1 MFLFKV
7 SIYTTEKFIKNSFF
21 FSHEKVDSFHGPS
34 TVAKRAQRFREIFG
48 SDSETEEL
56 DQYAK
61 QQIIA
66 ELCLSESDNNNT
78 SEDDVDVLELSTETD
93 FDLPKT
99 PCKIDHTTSL
109 SHTPAKREREW
120 ERETL
125 EITFVN
131 DFDLEAAPKTP
142 KIEIASFLKYP
153 LHLSPIVF
161 QKRDS
166 ISPKQNV
173 SLLRYQLSS
182 PSKATNIKE
191 SSVTVKTDREF
202 GSHRMQNEEKE
213 EKDQKSSHTKKKND
227 SFHFKHTNTT
237 KASFEISCCQNSTT
251 NNNSQRIIRTSPK
264 PVCRT
269 HTKQNHSLSY
279 HRKASQHTHP
289 FRRLKTHTKA
299 NHSSTHTNAGRSST
313 HTNASHSSTRTKVE
327 RESVATANPSAHT
340 LTPQHPTSHTHT
352 TEDLS
357 GTRILTLNNKL
368 VPQGVRFAIAVDAN
382 KTYTKNALKKIT
394 RNLLSQM

>member
-1 MFLFKV
+1 M
-7 SIYTTEKFIKNSFF
+7 
-21 FSHEKVDSFHGPS
+21 DSFHGPS

-191 SSVTVKTDREF
+191 SSVTVKTDCEF

-213 EKDQKSSHTKKKND
+213 EKDQKSSHTNKETIRSISNTPTQPKRRLKSAVVKIQPQTITANA
-227 SFHFKHTNTT
+227 SYEHHRSPFAERTPNKITLSHTIAKH
-237 KASFEISCCQNSTT
+237 
-251 NNNSQRIIRTSPK
+251 
-264 PVCRT
+264 RT
-269 HTKQNHSLSY
+269 HT
-279 HRKASQHTHP
+279 HP
-289 FRRLKTHTKA
+289 SRRLKTHTKA

-394 RNLLSQM
+394 RNLLSQI